1 VVPDEGEQLVS
12 FHPFILRIE
21 CGNAPTAYGV

>member
-12 FHPFILRIE
+12 FHPFILRID
-21 CGNAPTAYGV
+21 CGNDTTADGV